1 MTTLQKAPVL
11 NASAPSRR
19 AIIAITLGNA
29 LEFYDFIVYSALATL
44 MGRLF
49 FPFTDEP
56 LLQLMLSLAVFGTGF
71 ISRPIGGILI
81 GLYADR
87 RGRKPALR
95 LSLWLMAI
103 GSLLLVIAPTY
114 AQAGLLGPLLVLLA
128 RLVQGFAVGGQVGA
142 ATSMLM
148 EYANDRTR
156 GYYCSWQL
164 LSQGLGVLC
173 GTLVVALLGAV
184 LSPEAMDS
192 WGWRMVFAVGVL
204 TIPVGEYIRHR
215 LDETAAVSTSSPQGE
230 PAPDQEPA
238 GPLLR
243 QHSRQIIAGV
253 LVAVGATAPTFI
265 ISHYLANHAV
275 TLLGMPLSVAI
286 WAASASALLTVLLSV
301 PAGRLSDRIG
311 RRRSILLP
319 RLALLALIYPGFLL
333 LHAMP
338 GLPMLLLVV
347 SLLSVPLVYT
357 SVPSL
362 AVLPELFPRR
372 IRASGMSIVY
382 CLGVMVFGGF
392 AQFFASG
399 LIKLTGDPSSPAWY
413 VMVCILLSLIGL
425 AMVPETAGKALD

>member
-1 MTTLQKAPVL
+1 MTALQEVPAL
-11 NASAPSRR
+11 SAAAPSRR
-19 AIIAITLGNA
+19 AICAITLGNA
-29 LEFYDFIVYSALATL
+29 IEFYDFIVYSALATL

-49 FPFTDEP
+49 FPFSDEP

-103 GSLLLVIAPTY
+103 GSLLFVIAPTY

-148 EYANDRTR
+148 EYADDHTR

-192 WGWRMVFAVGVL
+192 WGWRMVFAIGVL
-204 TIPVGEYIRHR
+204 TIPVGEYIRHQ
-215 LDETAAVSTSSPQGE
+215 LDETAAVGSAPATGA
-230 PAPDQEPA
+230 PAPAQTPA

-243 QHSRQIIAGV
+243 QHSRQITAGV
-253 LVAVGATAPTFI
+253 LLAVGATAPTFI
-265 ISHYLANHAV
+265 IGHYLANHAV

-311 RRRSILLP
+311 RRKSILLP
-319 RLALLALIYPGFLL
+319 RLVLLALIYPGFLL

-347 SLLSVPLVYT
+347 SLLSVPLVFT
-357 SVPSL
+357 AVPSL

-413 VMVCILLSLIGL
+413 VMACILLSMIGL
-425 AMVPETAGKALD
+425 AMVPETTGKSLD